1 MKVLDPGHG
10 DHVETTEIRKSRFVA
25 TLARVDSED
34 DVVALR
40 DRVDTAGANHACWA
54 FVLGSGPGQV
64 VRCSDDGEPAGTA
77 GVPILSAIQ
86 GRELVN
92 AAVVVVRWFGG
103 VKLGAGGLVRAY
115 GGAATAV
122 LDTAPLREAVASAV
136 LEVSVHAS
144 DAGRITTDL
153 HAMATV
159 TDVVYGP
166 RTVEFTVQTPL
177 DARDRLV
184 DHLLSTT
191 SGAARIEDCG
201 VRWA

>member
-1 MKVLDPGHG
+1 MKVFDAGRG
-10 DHVETTEIRKSRFVA
+10 DHVETTEIRRSRFVA

-34 DVVALR
+34 DVAALR
-40 DRVDTAGANHACWA
+40 DRVETDGANHACWG

-115 GGAATAV
+115 GGPPPATEPCRGRRS
-122 LDTAPLREAVASAV
+122 PLPRRRGSVRPRRASLRRTSA
-136 LEVSVHAS
+136 
-144 DAGRITTDL
+144 RRR
-153 HAMATV
+153 
-159 TDVVYGP
+159 P
-166 RTVEFTVQTPL
+166 R
-177 DARDRLV
+177 R
-184 DHLLSTT
+184 
-191 SGAARIEDCG
+191 
-201 VRWA
+201 